1 MKQSKLASMVVA
13 AALVFTALAAAPA
26 LAQDQRTSDQ
36 GNTTVKVTTRVPS
49 EMLNQRITTIAK
61 ALGLKIRHTN
71 AKVWVLTG
79 KARQFQSFQKMVG
92 GMGLTFKSK

>member
-1 MKQSKLASMVVA
+1 MKLNKLAAV
-13 AALVFTALAAAPA
+13 ALAFSLVVGGAASNA

-36 GNTTVKVTTRVPS
+36 GNTTVKVITQGPS
-49 EMLNQRITTIAK
+49 DLLNKRITLIAK
-61 ALGLKIRHTN
+61 TLGLKVSHKSS
-71 AKVWVLTG
+71 KVWLLTG